1 MVVARKNVRD
11 FRGSVINPRD
21 HFVLPDK
28 RRLSRN
34 DVSELLSNQQFWIDN
49 PHSSTGNFSSLRS
62 LIPQLLEYMVSPY
75 NGKPTVAKKKVRG
88 GGLYEDFWKSHGF
101 DLIDDDEPMGD
112 DANPAPLRHGA
123 TARPTTN
130 PTPLRHGAT
139 ARPTKSQL
147 HHGATKR
154 TIPPPDRGE
163 FTSNMPPGTRN
174 MMEGTYTHADFMQNN
189 TNPIGAPLRHGATAR
204 PTTNPAPIPWG
215 DQKPAAKP
223 VPLRHGAT
231 ARQPNPVP
239 ATHSN
244 KKPTG
249 IPLPA
254 DSTEHDEY
262 LKAGPRASTGNV
274 AAPPPPAASTGN
286 VAAPLKHGYHGYTHG
301 DNRKPAAAQPVPLQH
316 GYHGH
321 THGDKAPGTKPAAA
335 QPPPYRTVVPP
346 TAPRLHT

>member
-1 MVVARKNVRD
+1 
-11 FRGSVINPRD
+11 
-21 HFVLPDK
+21 
-28 RRLSRN
+28 
-34 DVSELLSNQQFWIDN
+34 
-49 PHSSTGNFSSLRS
+49 
-62 LIPQLLEYMVSPY
+62 
-75 NGKPTVAKKKVRG
+75 
-88 GGLYEDFWKSHGF
+88 
-101 DLIDDDEPMGD
+101 MG

-154 TIPPPDRGE
+154 TTPPPDRGE

-174 MMEGTYTHADFMQNN
+174 MVYTYGAFMENN
-189 TNPIGAPLRHGATAR
+189 SNMSDAPLRHGATAR

-244 KKPTG
+244 KKPAG

-262 LKAGPRASTGNV
+262 LKAGPQASTGNV

-346 TAPRLHT
+346 TAPVEPAPPVSSRLSRPSLLRLRRLFMVMYPVSAC